1 MVVCDPRRAGGRRRP
16 GSSIEEAELVDA
28 LRRRDEEA
36 FAIVLA
42 RYHRALVRAA
52 MAYVQTWAAAED
64 AAQETWIGVVRS
76 IDRFEGRSSLRTWI
90 FRILVNRAKSRAMLE
105 ARSTPFSSVGDGR
118 LDEVD
123 LGRGWSFTARV
134 PDSPDERLVWEETRE
149 LVEREIEELPPRQR
163 QVFVLHDVVGLRSAE
178 VRALVGVSE
187 GNQRVLLHRARA
199 RVREGL
205 ADYLAPVDRPVH
217 DE

>member
-1 MVVCDPRRAGGRRRP
+1 MVVCDPQQAGGRPRP
-16 GSSIEEAELVDA
+16 GLSSEDAELVEA
-28 LRRRDEEA
+28 LRRRDEGA

-42 RYHRALVRAA
+42 RYHGALVRAA
-52 MAYVQTWAAAED
+52 LAYVRTVAAAED
-64 AAQETWIGVVRS
+64 AAQETWVGVVRS

-105 ARSTPFSSVGDGR
+105 ARSTPFSSLDESR

-123 LGRGWSFTARV
+123 LGRGWWLTARV

-149 LVEREIEELPPRQR
+149 LVEREIEELPARQR
-163 QVFVLHDVVGLRSAE
+163 QVLVLHDVVGLTSSE
-178 VRALVGVSE
+178 VRALMGVSE

-199 RVREGL
+199 RVRDGL
-205 ADYLAPVDRPVH
+205 ADYLTPDRPSGAR
-217 DE
+217 